1 MSRGPKLIEHIVKS
15 KVLFPI
21 ALIFSISAWALTPY
35 NWIVALIYG
44 LMTFC
49 LWIFERHFTLFRT
62 KSQLH
67 LTFFV
72 LFSILTP
79 SLHTNVKGS
88 IIMALVTFSIYLLF
102 NSYQQRDAVL
112 SLHFIGILGGIGA
125 LIDPRTTIFIFIIW
139 FIAYQVQAIHIKG
152 FISSLLGMILPI
164 ILWTTY
170 LLANNHLSQ
179 FPDFICQ
186 YKNLYIPQ
194 TVTFQCTH
202 WIILGLMTILIIAAT
217 ASLFRHAHYDKLRI
231 ATYMSLISAT
241 SISLILCLFLF
252 SNWWTVIIPS
262 LYGIVSL
269 LVGHYYSRQKG
280 KFIGIT
286 LLMIFVLMAAM
297 GIYGIIEL
305 K

>member
-1 MSRGPKLIEHIVKS
+1 MNRGPRLIEHIVKS

-21 ALIFSISAWALTPY
+21 ALIFSISAWALTSY
-35 NWIVALIYG
+35 NWIVALIYS
-44 LMTFC
+44 LMTLF
-49 LWIFERHFTLFRT
+49 LWIFERRFTLFRT

-88 IIMALVTFSIYLLF
+88 IIMVLVTISIYSLF

-152 FISSLLGMILPI
+152 FISSLLGMILPL
-164 ILWTTY
+164 ILWATY
-170 LLANNHLSQ
+170 LLVNNHLAQ

-186 YKNLYIPQ
+186 YENLYIPQ
-194 TVTFQCTH
+194 IPIFQWVH
-202 WIILGLMTILIIAAT
+202 WTILGFISILVIT
-217 ASLFRHAHYDKLRI
+217 TTTYLVRYAHYDKRRI
-231 ATYMSLISAT
+231 ATYMNLISAT
-241 SISLILCLFLF
+241 SISLILCLFIF
-252 SNWWTVIIPS
+252 SDWWTVTIPS
-262 LYGIVSL
+262 LYGITSL
-269 LVGHYYSRQKG
+269 LVGHYFSNQKG

-286 LLMIFVLMAAM
+286 LVIILLLMSAM
-297 GIYGIIEL
+297 GVYGIMEL